1 MAGGRKTKSSGPA
14 APSKTLIIDNGGYT
28 LKAGFAPPSPT
39 SGADLSPR
47 IIPNCIARD
56 RHRKIYVGSELPQQ
70 CRDFGELQFRRP
82 VDKGFIVNWEAQ
94 KEVWDG
100 ELFGGKGGLGCE
112 PGETRLVLTE
122 APGGLPALQG
132 NCDQMVF
139 EEFGF
144 ASYYRAIGMFS
155 LAQLC
160 LRECL
165 HGKLGIVRR
174 LMRERIGPTLNA
186 YNDIQSFFGTTRDPA
201 TMTAPQV
208 PAEIM
213 LLVDS
218 GYSHTTV
225 TPLLHGRPLHS
236 AVRRLDIGGKFL
248 TNYLTRLLSLRHF
261 DMRNDVYIVNEIK
274 ETACFV
280 SLDFAADLEKTWKGS
295 RGERRPVYVNGS
307 DGIAKD
313 YVLPD
318 YHARQKGIIRD
329 YDPAAHTKSR
339 KLALGAAGNAADV
352 NEDIITL
359 RNERFSVPELLF
371 NPMDIGLRQP
381 GLPNLIM
388 QSVSSLPVGLWP
400 GLLANIVVV
409 GGNALFP
416 GFRERLQ
423 REVAS
428 LAPDDCTVRV
438 AVPEDP
444 VTATWKGGV
453 RLAAHENIGKLSVSK
468 AEYDEYGA
476 AWVARKFAAGLPV

>member
-1 MAGGRKTKSSGPA
+1 MAGGRKTKSSGPPP
-14 APSKTLIIDNGGYT
+14 PSKTLVLDNGAYT
-28 LKAGFAPPSPT
+28 LKAGFAPPSGDASTAESDPE
-39 SGADLSPR
+39 PR
-47 IIPNCIARD
+47 MIPNCIARD
-56 RHRKIYVGSELPQQ
+56 RAKKVYIATELSQ
-70 CRDFGELQFRRP
+70 CRDFGEMQFRRP

-94 KEVWDG
+94 KAVWDD

-112 PGETRLVLTE
+112 PEDTRLILAE
-122 APGGLPALQG
+122 PPNGLPALQA

-139 EEFGF
+139 EEFRF
-144 ASYYRAIGMFS
+144 ASYYRAIGAWESTTMS
-155 LAQLC
+155 C
-160 LRECL
+160 RRTRS
-165 HGKLGIVRR
+165 KLT
-174 LMRERIGPTLNA
+174 MRAGPTLNA

-201 TMTAPQV
+201 TTPQV

-218 GYSHTTV
+218 GYSHTIV

-236 AVRRLDIGGKFL
+236 AIRRLDIGGKFL

-274 ETACFV
+274 ETACYV
-280 SLDFAADLEKTWKGS
+280 SLDFNGDLEKTWKGA
-295 RGERRPVYVNGS
+295 RGERRPVYLNGS
-307 DGIAKD
+307 EGIAKD

-318 YHARQKGIIRD
+318 FHARPKGIMRD

-339 KLALGAAGNAADV
+339 KLALGAAGDTAGV

-359 RNERFSVPELLF
+359 RNERFVVPELLL
-371 NPMDIGLRQP
+371 NPMDTGLRQS

-438 AVPEDP
+438 AVPENP
-444 VTATWKGGV
+444 LTATWKGGV
-453 RLAAHENIGKLSVSK
+453 RLAGHESIGKLCVTK
-468 AEYDEYGA
+468 AEYEEYGA
-476 AWVARKFAAGLPV
+476 GWVARKFAAGLPV